1 MGGGLSTATPCPPPP
16 RLQGCSGQ
24 GSSPQHRGFPA
35 NGSFLGEAPSH
46 LSTPPPRCVT
56 APAPPLEPGVEASKG
71 NGPKTRA
78 ERRRKQQQK
87 KTNEETQKEKGSTAE
102 LAAGTVP
109 PRSRQPLQPHQ
120 RLFFLFFS
128 QKNNNKKRGLDT
140 VPPCETLLPESRA
153 PARARPAAERKR
165 SGLEA
170 SRFCSALGRLGAPSL
185 S

>member
-1 MGGGLSTATPCPPPP
+1 MGGGLSTATPCPPPRGSRAVQVKGLP
-16 RLQGCSGQ
+16 LSIGVFQQTARFWVRLRLTSG
-24 GSSPQHRGFPA
+24 P
-35 NGSFLGEAPSH
+35 
-46 LSTPPPRCVT
+46 PPPRCVT